1 MEEAPRHP
9 HNVARG
15 SFVEVGGVVQPSPAP
30 RFSRTPAVRPTAPQ
44 DSCADAEAVLSAWG
58 IAKQKIKTLA
68 ASGVLGR

>member
-9 HNVARG
+9 HNIARA
-15 SFVEVGGVVQPSPAP
+15 SFVEVGGVVQPAPAP

-44 DSCADAEAVLSAWG
+44 DSGADAAAVLTAWG
-58 IAKQKIKTLA
+58 IAEEKIQALA